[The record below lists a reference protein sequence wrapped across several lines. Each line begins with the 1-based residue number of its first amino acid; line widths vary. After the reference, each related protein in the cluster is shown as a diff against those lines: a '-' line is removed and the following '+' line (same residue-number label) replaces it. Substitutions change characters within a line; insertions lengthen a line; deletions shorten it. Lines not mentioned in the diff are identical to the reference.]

1 MLITNKLQLQIL
13 DREQFC
19 NEILK
24 TDDKIRFVA
33 IYDEGE
39 FYHKM
44 REGLNSYL
52 TPEETE
58 NSLAEAVYRWSSRKK
73 TGLKIGEPIYA
84 TTKYG
89 KVYRITIPVGKAGL
103 ILVSTELNVNVE
115 EIVEKVRETRDKNYQ

>member
-1 MLITNKLQLQIL
+1 L

-24 TDDKIRFVA
+24 IDDKIRFTA

-52 TPEETE
+52 TPEETKTA
-58 NSLAEAVYRWSSRKK
+58 LAEAVYRWSSRKK
-73 TGLKIGEPIYA
+73 TGLKIGAPIYA

-103 ILVSTELNVNVE
+103 ILVSTELNVNVD
-115 EIVEKVRETRDKNYQ
+115 EIMGKVREMRDKNYQ

>member
-1 MLITNKLQLQIL
+1 M

-24 TDDKIRFVA
+24 IDDKIRFVA

-44 REGLNSYL
+44 REGLISYL

-73 TGLKIGEPIYA
+73 TGAKMGGPTYA
-84 TTKYG
+84 MTKYG
-89 KVYRITIPVGKAGL
+89 KVYRITIPAGKAGL
-103 ILVSTELNVNVE
+103 ILVSTELNVNID
-115 EIVEKVRETRDKNYQ
+115 EIMGKVIETRDKNY

>member
-1 MLITNKLQLQIL
+1 M

-52 TPEETE
+52 TREETE

-73 TGLKIGEPIYA
+73 TQAGRLSRRWPRSRSSYTYKQ
-84 TTKYG
+84 TTR
-89 KVYRITIPVGKAGL
+89 V
-103 ILVSTELNVNVE
+103 
-115 EIVEKVRETRDKNYQ
+115 

>member
-1 MLITNKLQLQIL
+1 L

-24 TDDKIRFVA
+24 IDDKIVFTA

-39 FYHKM
+39 FYHKT
-44 REGLNSYL
+44 REGRNPYL

-58 NSLAEAVYRWSSRKK
+58 NSLAQAVYRWTSRKK
-73 TGLKIGEPIYA
+73 TGLKIGEPIYSMA
-84 TTKYG
+84 KYG

-115 EIVEKVRETRDKNYQ
+115 EIVEKVIETRDKNYQ

>member
-1 MLITNKLQLQIL
+1 L

-24 TDDKIRFVA
+24 IDDKILFTA

-44 REGLNSYL
+44 GEGLKPNL
-52 TPEETE
+52 TSEETE
-58 NSLAEAVYRWSSRKK
+58 NSLVEAVYRWASRR
-73 TGLKIGEPIYA
+73 KIGSKLGEPVYA
-84 TTKYG
+84 MAKYG
-89 KVYRITIPVGKAGL
+89 TVYRITIPAGKAGL

>member
-1 MLITNKLQLQIL
+1 M

-24 TDDKIRFVA
+24 IDDKIIFTA

-39 FYHKM
+39 FYHKA
-44 REGLNSYL
+44 REGLEPYL
-52 TPEETE
+52 TSEETE
-58 NSLAEAVYRWSSRKK
+58 NSLVQAEYRWASRKK
-73 TGLKIGEPIYA
+73 VAPKIGEPIYA
-84 TTKYG
+84 MAKYG

-103 ILVSTELNVNVE
+103 ILVSTELNVNLE

>member
-1 MLITNKLQLQIL
+1 M

-24 TDDKIRFVA
+24 IDDKIVFTA

-39 FYHKM
+39 FYHKT
-44 REGLNSYL
+44 REGQDPYL

-58 NSLAEAVYRWSSRKK
+58 NSLAQAVYRWTSRKK
-73 TGLKIGEPIYA
+73 AGTKIGEPIYA
-84 TTKYG
+84 MAKYE

-103 ILVSTELNVNVE
+103 IIVTTELNVNVE
-115 EIVEKVRETRDKNYQ
+115 ELVEKVIDTRDKNYH

>member
-1 MLITNKLQLQIL
+1 MLITNNFKLQIL
-13 DREQFC
+13 AREQFC

-24 TDDKIRFVA
+24 IDDKIRFAA

-52 TPEETE
+52 TPEETA
-58 NSLAEAVYRWSSRKK
+58 NSLAEAVYRWSYRKK
-73 TGLKIGEPIYA
+73 IGSKIGEPIYA
-84 TTKYG
+84 MAKYG
-89 KVYRITIPVGKAGL
+89 KVFRITIPVGKAGL

-115 EIVEKVRETRDKNYQ
+115 EIVEKVKETRDKNYQ

>member
-1 MLITNKLQLQIL
+1 M

-24 TDDKIRFVA
+24 IDDKIRFTA

-39 FYHKM
+39 FHHKIH
-44 REGLNSYL
+44 EGLNPYF

-58 NSLAEAVYRWSSRKK
+58 NSLAQAVYRWTSRKK
-73 TGLKIGEPIYA
+73 VAPKIGEPVYA
-84 TTKYG
+84 TVKYG

>member
-1 MLITNKLQLQIL
+1 MLITNNLQLQIL

-73 TGLKIGEPIYA
+73 IGLKIGEPIYA
-84 TTKYG
+84 MAKYG

-103 ILVSTELNVNVE
+103 ILVSTELNVNVD
-115 EIVEKVRETRDKNYQ
+115 EIMGKVRETRDKNYQ

>member
-1 MLITNKLQLQIL
+1 MQIL

-24 TDDKIRFVA
+24 TDDKIRFAA

-58 NSLAEAVYRWSSRKK
+58 NSLAQAVYRWNSRKK
-73 TGLKIGEPIYA
+73 AGTKIGEPIYA
-84 TTKYG
+84 MAKYG

-103 ILVSTELNVNVE
+103 IIVTTELNVNVE
-115 EIVEKVRETRDKNYQ
+115 EIVEKVIETRDKNYQ

>member
-1 MLITNKLQLQIL
+1 
-13 DREQFC
+13 
-19 NEILK
+19 
-24 TDDKIRFVA
+24 
-33 IYDEGE
+33 
-39 FYHKM
+39 M

-52 TPEETE
+52 TREETE

-103 ILVSTELNVNVE
+103 ILVSTELNVNVD
-115 EIVEKVRETRDKNYQ
+115 EIMGKVRETRDKNYQ

>member
-1 MLITNKLQLQIL
+1 M

-24 TDDKIRFVA
+24 IDDKIVFTA

-39 FYHKM
+39 FYHKT
-44 REGLNSYL
+44 REGQDPYL

-58 NSLAEAVYRWSSRKK
+58 NSLAQAVYRWTSRKK
-73 TGLKIGEPIYA
+73 TGLKIGEPVYSMA
-84 TTKYG
+84 KYG

-103 ILVSTELNVNVE
+103 ILVSTELKVNVE
-115 EIVEKVRETRDKNYQ
+115 EIVEKVIETRNKNYQ

>member
-1 MLITNKLQLQIL
+1 M

-24 TDDKIRFVA
+24 IDDKIIFTA

-39 FYHKM
+39 FYHKA
-44 REGLNSYL
+44 REGLTPYL

-58 NSLAEAVYRWSSRKK
+58 NSLANAVYRWSSRKK
-73 TGLKIGEPIYA
+73 AGPKIGEPIYA
-84 TTKYG
+84 MAKYV

-103 ILVSTELNVNVE
+103 IIFTTELNANIE
-115 EIVEKVRETRDKNYQ
+115 EIVEKVIETRDKMG

>member
-1 MLITNKLQLQIL
+1 M
-13 DREQFC
+13 
-19 NEILK
+19 
-24 TDDKIRFVA
+24 A

-84 TTKYG
+84 MAKDG

-103 ILVSTELNVNVE
+103 ILVSTELNVNVG
-115 EIVEKVRETRDKNYQ
+115 EIMEKVIEMRDKNYQ

>member
-1 MLITNKLQLQIL
+1 M

-24 TDDKIRFVA
+24 TDDKIIFTA

-39 FYHKM
+39 FHHKV
-44 REGLNSYL
+44 REGLEPYL

-58 NSLAEAVYRWSSRKK
+58 NSLAQAEYRWASRKK
-73 TGLKIGEPIYA
+73 AGLKIGEPIYA

-89 KVYRITIPVGKAGL
+89 KVYRITLPVGKAGL
-103 ILVSTELNVNVE
+103 ILVSTELNVNLD
-115 EIVEKVRETRDKNYQ
+115 EIMGKVREARDKNYQ

>member
-1 MLITNKLQLQIL
+1 M

-52 TPEETE
+52 TLEETE

-73 TGLKIGEPIYA
+73 TGLKIGAPIYA

-103 ILVSTELNVNVE
+103 ILVSTELNVNVD
-115 EIVEKVRETRDKNYQ
+115 EIMGKVREMRDKNYQ